1 MAAISS
7 ITTKT
12 SLPAG
17 SSNYVAEAK
26 GEKDS
31 QTALLPKEVSVKTIG
46 IVGGI
51 GPESTIEYYRLII
64 KSYVER
70 IPDGSYP
77 PIIINSIDLKRLLDL
92 VTANELAVL
101 TKYLV
106 SEIQRLGRAGAE
118 CGLVAANT
126 PHIVF
131 DEVRR
136 QSPIPLISIVEATCA
151 AAKTLGLRKLGL
163 FGPRF
168 TMQGRFYPDVF
179 SKEGIALAV
188 PSEADQAF
196 IHHIYFNELVKGTV
210 LPETRERLF
219 TIVDRL
225 KERAGIQGLILGGTE
240 LSLIL
245 RDASIRDIPVLD
257 TTKIH
262 AKAIVA
268 EALSQ

>member
-1 MAAISS
+1 VHAM
-7 ITTKT
+7 
-12 SLPAG
+12 
-17 SSNYVAEAK
+17 
-26 GEKDS
+26 
-31 QTALLPKEVSVKTIG
+31 KTIG
-46 IVGGI
+46 IIGGL

-64 KSYVER
+64 ASYVER

-77 PIIINSIDLKRLLDL
+77 SIIINSIDLKKLLEM
-92 VTANELAVL
+92 VAANELAKL
-101 TKYLV
+101 TEYLV
-106 SEIQRLGRAGAE
+106 SEIQRLARAGAE

-136 QSPIPLISIVEATCA
+136 QSPIPLISIVEATCD
-151 AAKTLGLRKLGL
+151 AAKALGLRKLGL
-163 FGPRF
+163 FGARF

-179 SKEGIALAV
+179 SKEGIALAI
-188 PSEADQAF
+188 PDETDRAY
-196 IHHIYFNELVKGTV
+196 IHHIYFSELVKGTV

-225 KERAGIQGLILGGTE
+225 KERERIQGLILGGTE

-245 RDASIRDIPVLD
+245 RDATVQGIPVLD
-257 TTKIH
+257 TSKIH

-268 EALSQ
+268 EALAQ